1 MIEYFSNNQDT
12 FWFVL
17 GFLLLA
23 IEGMVLGMTTGVI
36 LFSGLGALITGA
48 LMWFTVLPQ
57 TWVFGIASFAICS
70 TLTIIALWKP
80 LKMLQ
85 KDNDGY
91 KDKSSDFIGHT
102 FRLDTDI
109 TPTTPG
115 KTRYS
120 GIEWRV
126 DVDGDQAVALIAAG
140 EKVKVSG
147 VSSGV
152 FEVVRDA

>member
-1 MIEYFSNNQDT
+1 MVEYFNNNQDT

-23 IEGMVLGMTTGVI
+23 VEGMVLGMATGVV
-36 LFSGLGALITGA
+36 LFSGIGALITGA
-48 LMWFTVLPQ
+48 LIWFTVLPP

-70 TLTIIALWKP
+70 ALTIVVLWKP

-85 KDNDGY
+85 KDNHGH